1 MTYINRI
8 DGTSDRIPRG
18 AIEIERTKL
27 REASLFAT
35 IDFTET
41 TNGLATLADDES
53 ATTQLLLFSGGQNER
68 AKVDN

>member
-1 MTYINRI
+1 M
-8 DGTSDRIPRG
+8 
-18 AIEIERTKL
+18 ERTKI

-41 TNGLATLADDES
+41 TNGLATLADDEP

-68 AKVDN
+68 TEINN